1 MFLLGAVVLVLAFVI
16 VWFLPEEKLRTQS
29 GIDARQQEA
38 AAAAALGEGAAGEA
52 VLEPT
57 FAADGY
63 AGVPRTRREARA
75 QWEAAARSQAGT
87 RRQARARRQAHTR
100 K

>member
-1 MFLLGAVVLVLAFVI
+1 MFLLGAVVLVVAFVI

-52 VLEPT
+52 LRESDVAEES
-57 FAADGY
+57 AD
-63 AGVPRTRREARA
+63 APRTRR
-75 QWEAAARSQAGT
+75 AARL
-87 RRQARARRQAHTR
+87 RR
-100 K
+100 